1 MPRFAAA
8 QIARR
13 DSGRRRPDM
22 SSVVT
27 KDSRRHAMARV
38 RWGILSTSRFA
49 QTKVLPA
56 WRHAEHVE
64 LAAIASRDL
73 AQARTLATD
82 HGIARAYG
90 SYDELLA
97 DPEVDAIYNPLP
109 NHLHVPW
116 SIRALDAGKHV
127 EVVGQ

>member
-1 MPRFAAA
+1 
-8 QIARR
+8 
-13 DSGRRRPDM
+13 M

-56 WRHAEHVE
+56 WRRAEHVE

-73 AQARTLATD
+73 AQAQAVAAE
-82 HGIARAYG
+82 HGIPRAYG

-97 DPEVDAIYNPLP
+97 DPEVFVVALQPWPPRSFTADVPL
-109 NHLHVPW
+109 
-116 SIRALDAGKHV
+116 RAPSSQTHRLRRA
-127 EVVGQ
+127 